1 MLGGLYHPEAASFSG
16 DEGIEVLKRLNINKA
31 FLSAGGVDGHHG
43 VTCSHF
49 HEVPIKQMVMQRSMR
64 KHLVVD
70 SSKFSKV
77 RAARYASIGDFNS
90 IVSDQ
95 PLPWLK

>member
-1 MLGGLYHPEAASFSG
+1 
-16 DEGIEVLKRLNINKA
+16 
-31 FLSAGGVDGHHG
+31 
-43 VTCSHF
+43 
-49 HEVPIKQMVMQRSMR
+49 MQRSMQ

-95 PLPWLK
+95 PLPFVK